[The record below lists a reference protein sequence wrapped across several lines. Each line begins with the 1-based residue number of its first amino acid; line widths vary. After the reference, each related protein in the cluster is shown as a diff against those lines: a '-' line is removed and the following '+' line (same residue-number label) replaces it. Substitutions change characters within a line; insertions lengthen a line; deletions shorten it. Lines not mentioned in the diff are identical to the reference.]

1 MIVAVNE
8 TSRFDLSEEELQQ
21 PVLQERKEAT
31 RKHLLRFEY
40 KWSALSCT
48 SLGAFMASVNT
59 GTLIIALPDLARS
72 LNIGIFSLVWVLL
85 SYMLAQT
92 ALVLI
97 AGHFADMVG
106 RKKLYVGGFALFT
119 LVSFMAGFAENAWEL
134 IAARTLMGAA
144 GAFMMADSAVIVA
157 DAFPSKQLGQALG
170 INQMFVAVGSILG
183 PVLGGW
189 LTSFSWQWVFWF
201 NVPLGLIGTVWAA
214 WNLRELVAVQR
225 GQRLDVLGNATFLV
239 GLTALLVGLTQG
251 GIRGW
256 ESGVVVASLIAA
268 AVLLPAFVLTELRVE
283 EPLLNLRMFKSRVF
297 AFGNVSALLSSLARM
312 AVTFL
317 FVFFF
322 IGAKGYDHLTT
333 GFLLTPFAAAM
344 FVFAPLSGRIA
355 DWASVRLISTIGMI
369 VSAVGLLGMTTV
381 GVNTPYWEIAW
392 WMIIAGAGSGIF
404 NSPNTRAIMSSVPPE
419 KRGVASGT
427 RTLFVNVGNVLS
439 IAFAIAMVTSAMPA
453 STMASIFSGVSG
465 GLSEGAAVSF
475 ISGLHAALLLMA
487 GASLLGAVFSALRGR
502 EERRIP
508 TDNEQV
514 EPARAGRTS
523 PG

>member
-1 MIVAVNE
+1 
-8 TSRFDLSEEELQQ
+8 
-21 PVLQERKEAT
+21 
-31 RKHLLRFEY
+31 
-40 KWSALSCT
+40 
-48 SLGAFMASVNT
+48 MASVNT

-92 ALVLI
+92 ALVLM

-106 RKKLYVGGFALFT
+106 RKKLYVGGFTLFT

-144 GAFMMADSAVIVA
+144 GAFMMADSAAIVA
-157 DAFPSKQLGQALG
+157 DAFPSKQLGQTLG

-201 NVPLGLIGTVWAA
+201 NVPLGIIGTVWAA

-225 GQRLDVLGNATFLV
+225 RQRLDVLGNATFLV

-283 EPLLNLRMFKSRVF
+283 EPLLNLRMFRSRIF

-322 IGAKGYDHLTT
+322 ISAKGYDHLTT

-344 FVFAPLSGRIA
+344 FIFAPLSGGIA
-355 DWASVRLISTIGMI
+355 DRASVRLISTVGVI
-369 VSAVGLLGMTTV
+369 VSVVGLLGMTTV
-381 GVNTPYWEIAW
+381 EVNTPYWEIAL

-427 RTLFVNVGNVLS
+427 RTLFVNVGSVLS

-453 STMASIFSGVSG
+453 STMASIFSGVTGGSRKGRQCRLSPVFTRHSCSWPGRVSSG
-465 GLSEGAAVSF
+465 RCSRHCEAVTSARYLPTTSGLSQLVRGERPQVEM
-475 ISGLHAALLLMA
+475 ILLM
-487 GASLLGAVFSALRGR
+487 
-502 EERRIP
+502 
-508 TDNEQV
+508 
-514 EPARAGRTS
+514 
-523 PG
+523 